1 MTTELK
7 SSNIEDGISLTRF
20 HGGNDRGVDEVLSHH
35 INDVT
40 EAQIILS
47 QDDENFLMVHV
58 LMPRDKEIAGEVS
71 FTDSIFEGIHLT
83 QEQALKLAKDL
94 KRFAMLGE

>member
-20 HGGNDRGVDEVLSHH
+20 HGGNDRGV
-35 INDVT
+35 
-40 EAQIILS
+40 
-47 QDDENFLMVHV
+47 MVHV

>member
-7 SSNIEDGISLTRF
+7 SSNIEDGIKLTSF
-20 HGGNDRGVDEVLSHH
+20 WGGAERG
-35 INDVT
+35 I
-40 EAQIILS
+40 
-47 QDDENFLMVHV
+47 MVHV

-71 FTDSIFEGIHLT
+71 FTDNLFQNIHLT
-83 QEQALKLAKDL
+83 QDQALKLAKDL

>member
-20 HGGNDRGVDEVLSHH
+20 HGGNDRGV
-35 INDVT
+35 
-40 EAQIILS
+40 
-47 QDDENFLMVHV
+47 MVHV
-58 LMPRDKEIAGEVS
+58 LMPRDKEIAEEVS

-94 KRFAMLGE
+94 ERFATKGE